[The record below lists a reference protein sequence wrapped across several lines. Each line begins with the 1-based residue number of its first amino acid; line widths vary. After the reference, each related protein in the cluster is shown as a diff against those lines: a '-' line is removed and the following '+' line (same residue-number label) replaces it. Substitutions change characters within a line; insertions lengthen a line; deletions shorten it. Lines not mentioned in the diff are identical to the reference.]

1 MTMFDAFRTYTIM
14 RAPAL
19 YDRWSRSRQLLADI
33 VMASAAPQSPTRVM
47 VIEAQNIAEYY
58 LRGTSPDTQPDMG
71 AAVFGCLRL
80 PAPHVWIEFRL
91 PAFWNQACTAQR
103 DTFLTRL

>member
-1 MTMFDAFRTYTIM
+1 MSMFDTFRTYTIT

-19 YDRWSRSRQLLADI
+19 YDRWSRSRQVPADI

-58 LRGTSPDTQPDMG
+58 LRDTP
-71 AAVFGCLRL
+71 AA
-80 PAPHVWIEFRL
+80 
-91 PAFWNQACTAQR
+91 TASMMTENMKDIAKAMNR
-103 DTFLTRL
+103 SNRADD